1 MSVWEQYSTE
11 QRKDYIQFLQ
21 VYGALTN
28 LFRQKQGDLIPYL
41 DSKFQETVFAKIFN
55 GQNVDI
61 GNTPHDVLSIFGN
74 ERIGIGLKTWMNST
88 PSFQKVMQLKRYQ
101 EEIKESSKLGL
112 DSLAFKISN
121 IKNEKMISDYERLGL
136 SENKNIYHY
145 VTRDQ
150 GRFIVNECAYP
161 LIDTDNLKNFNSTPT
176 AFSWSD
182 GKKDYK
188 FTFGDS
194 QIWQKFDS
202 SKKDAFVLHQFDVKI
217 IEDPFDFLLK
227 AYLKLIGTA
236 KEVEVDIVEAYLP
249 LYSFE
254 KKEVGEKSGLN
265 AWNGASKKKGSDE
278 PRPLNEIYIPIPK
291 VFHKKYPDFFTR
303 DMLTI
308 IRDRKIFKNDKANR
322 PEVRFHFKLP
332 NGKRIPAL
340 ITGDNMKNLQ
350 SGSKSERDE
359 NGKIYGQSALGQWL
373 LVDVLGL
380 RDYQK
385 VTRDWLIKKG
395 TDSVRVWRNKDDYS
409 TIYID
414 FAPVGSFEAFMKDEP
429 IPQDDEYLEE
439 KLQA

>member
-11 QRKDYIQFLQ
+11 KRKDYIQFLQ

-74 ERIGIGLKTWMNST
+74 DRIGIGLKTWMSSK

-101 EEIKESSKLGL
+101 DEIKQSRELGL
-112 DSLAFKISN
+112 EALAFKISE
-121 IKNEKMISDYERLGL
+121 IKNEKMRSDYERLGL
-136 SENKNIYHY
+136 SEDKNIYHY

-150 GRFIVNECAYP
+150 GGFIVNECAYP
-161 LIDTDNLKNFNSTPT
+161 LIDTDNLQEFNSTST

-182 GKKDYK
+182 GRKDYK

-202 SKKDAFVLHQFDVKI
+202 SKKDAFTLHQFEVKI
-217 IEDPFDFLLK
+217 IEDPFEFLLK
-227 AYLKLIGTA
+227 AYLELIGSA
-236 KEVEVDIVEAYLP
+236 KEVDVEIVEAYLP

-265 AWNGASKKKGSDE
+265 AWNAASKVKGSDK
-278 PRPLNEIYIPIPK
+278 PRPLNEVYIPVPMD
-291 VFHKKYPDFFTR
+291 FHYKHPNFFTK
-303 DMLTI
+303 DMLSI
-308 IRDRKIFKNDKANR
+308 IQEREKFKNDKANR
-322 PEVRFHFKLP
+322 PEVRFHVELP
-332 NGKRIPAL
+332 NGKRIPVL
-340 ITGDNMKNLQ
+340 ITGDNMKNFQ
-350 SGSKSERDE
+350 SGSKIERDE
-359 NGKIYGQSALGQWL
+359 NGKMYGQSALGQWL
-373 LVDVLGL
+373 LIDVLGL
-380 RDYQK
+380 RNYQK

-395 TDSVRVWRNKDDYS
+395 TDSVRLWRKKDDYS

-414 FAPVGSFEAFMKDEP
+414 FAPIGSFEAFMNNEP
-429 IPQDDEYLEE
+429 IPQNDEYIEE
-439 KLQA
+439 K